1 MPAILTITLNPA
13 LDVWTST
20 ARVEPTHKLRCAAAQ
35 IHPGGGGINVARVL
49 QRLGADCLALFAAGG
64 ETGNV
69 LRRMLAKEQVP
80 GHCIPIAGE
89 TRESFTAH
97 ETNTGRDFRFVLPGP
112 ELAAGEW
119 QACLDFVLSCAPVP
133 RFIVASGSLPPG
145 VPVDFYARLARI
157 ARSRGARFV
166 LDASGPALAAA
177 LAEGVYL
184 AKPSLGELRQLTGAP
199 LETEAQWRAAA
210 AGLVSEGR
218 AQIVALSLGEQ
229 GALLVA
235 KEGAL
240 RAPAVAVSVSSTVGA
255 GDSFLAG
262 LVHALDRGETLKEA
276 LRRAVAAGA
285 AALLSEGTALGRAED
300 IETLLAAVVI
310 A

>member
-1 MPAILTITLNPA
+1 MAAILTVTLNPA

-35 IHPGGGGINVARVL
+35 MHPGGGGINVARVL
-49 QRLGADCLALFAAGG
+49 QRLGSDCLAVFAAGG

-80 GHCIPIAGE
+80 GRCIPIAGE

-97 ETNTGRDFRFVLPGP
+97 ETSTGRDFRFVLPGP
-112 ELAAGEW
+112 ELATGEW
-119 QACLDFVLSCAPVP
+119 QAFLDFAQSCTPVP
-133 RFIVASGSLPPG
+133 RYIVASGSLPPG

-157 ARSRGARFV
+157 ARTRGSRFV
-166 LDASGPALAAA
+166 LDASGPALATA

-210 AGLVSEGR
+210 EGLVGEGR

-229 GALLVA
+229 GALLVS

-240 RAPAVAVSVSSTVGA
+240 RAPAVPVNVSSTVGA
-255 GDSFLAG
+255 GDSFLGG
-262 LVHALDRGETLKEA
+262 LVHALDRGEALKDA
-276 LRRAVAAGA
+276 LREAVAAGA
-285 AALLSEGTALGRAED
+285 AALLSEGTALCRAED
-300 IETLLAAVVI
+300 IEALRGSVVI
-310 A
+310 V

>member
-1 MPAILTITLNPA
+1 VPAILTITLNPA

-35 IHPGGGGINVARVL
+35 MHPGGGGINVARVL

-80 GHCIPIAGE
+80 GHWIPIAGE

-97 ETNTGRDFRFVLPGP
+97 ETTTGRDFRFVLPGP

-119 QACLDFVLSCAPVP
+119 QACLDFVLSCTPVP

-177 LAEGVYL
+177 LVEGVYL
-184 AKPSLGELRQLTGAP
+184 VKPSLGELRQLTGAP
-199 LETEAQWRAAA
+199 LETEAHWRAAV
-210 AGLVSEGR
+210 AGLVGEGH
-218 AQIVALSLGEQ
+218 AQIVALSLGDQ
-229 GALLVA
+229 GALLVS
-235 KEGAL
+235 KDGAL
-240 RAPAVAVSVSSTVGA
+240 RAPAVPVTVSSTVGA

-262 LVHALDRGETLKEA
+262 LVHALDNGETLKDA

-300 IETLLAAVVI
+300 IETLLAGVVL

>member
-1 MPAILTITLNPA
+1 MPAILTVTLNPA

-20 ARVEPTHKLRCAAAQ
+20 ARVEPTHKLRCSAAQ
-35 IHPGGGGINVARVL
+35 MHPGGGGINVARVL
-49 QRLGADCLALFAAGG
+49 QRLGADCLALYAAGG

-69 LRRMLAKEQVP
+69 LRSMLAKEQVP
-80 GHCIPIAGE
+80 GHCIAIAGE

-97 ETNTGRDFRFVLPGP
+97 ETSTGRDFRFVLPGP

-119 QACLDFVLSCAPVP
+119 HACLEFVLSYTPVP
-133 RFIVASGSLPPG
+133 RFIVASGSLAPG

-184 AKPSLGELRQLTGAP
+184 VKPSLGELRQLSGAP

-210 AGLVSEGR
+210 GRLVDEGR

-229 GALLVA
+229 GALLVS

-240 RAPAVAVSVSSTVGA
+240 RAPAVSVTVSSTVGA
-255 GDSFLAG
+255 GDSFLGG
-262 LVHALDRGETLKEA
+262 LVHALDRGETLKDA
-276 LRRAVAAGA
+276 LRRAAAAGA
-285 AALLSEGTALGRAED
+285 AALLSEGTALCRAED
-300 IETLLAAVVI
+300 VEALRGSVVI